1 PLDGHAGR
9 GVLERPP
16 EAGLALAEGCLRVL
30 AHLPEHEHE
39 GHRASVAPHGGADFG
54 RELAAVLAPADG
66 LPALRPGRELARR
79 QTAATAPISPR
90 TMPSRSGDPARLQ
103 TRLVTRSWSASRGAR
118 AMRTRSSPRARRL
131 TRQTG
136 AGPDRTGS
144 TRPRAAAPLRTAS
157 RSRSPPACA
166 RRPGERDRPSP

>member
-1 PLDGHAGR
+1 MVGQGEELRLRVPEHLAEGAIHALERAVGPLDGHAGR

-79 QTAATAPISPR
+79 QTAAT
-90 TMPSRSGDPARLQ
+90 
-103 TRLVTRSWSASRGAR
+103 
-118 AMRTRSSPRARRL
+118 
-131 TRQTG
+131 
-136 AGPDRTGS
+136 
-144 TRPRAAAPLRTAS
+144 
-157 RSRSPPACA
+157 
-166 RRPGERDRPSP
+166 GERG